1 MAKRG
6 APPEYNA
13 RIHCKVASAVMRMGK
28 SRRELRE
35 ILNIAESTLYKW
47 QQQHEEF
54 AEALRA
60 CAREA
65 DAQVEASLFQRA
77 IGYEYDE
84 LKVIDD
90 GGRRRVEKTRK
101 QVPPDVN
108 AQNFWLR
115 NRQADRWKE
124 HPEPEARSTD
134 VGLIVDFLAVI
145 RAEEA
150 LPALGPAADEIII
163 EQQPPAI
170 EEGGTP

>member
-13 RIHCKVASAVMRMGK
+13 KIHPKIAGAVMRMGK
-28 SRRELRE
+28 SRAELAE
-35 ILNIAESTLYKW
+35 ILGINVTTVYKW
-47 QQQHEEF
+47 QQAHEEF
-54 AEALRA
+54 RDALRA

-65 DAQVEASLFQRA
+65 NAQVEASLFQRA
-77 IGYEYDE
+77 NGYEYDE

-101 QVPPDVN
+101 QVAPDVN

-115 NRQADRWKE
+115 NREPNRWKE

>member
-6 APPEYNA
+6 APPEYNEK
-13 RIHCKVASAVMRMGK
+13 IHCKVAAALARQGK
-28 SRRELRE
+28 TRPE
-35 ILNIAESTLYKW
+35 IAEIIGVNQSTLW
-47 QQQHEEF
+47 RWGEAHEEF
-54 AEALRA
+54 RTALRA

-101 QVPPDVN
+101 SIPPDYQ

-170 EEGGTP
+170 DEGGTP

>member
-13 RIHCKVASAVMRMGK
+13 RIHPKIAAAVMRMGK
-28 SRRELRE
+28 SKAEVAE
-35 ILNIAESTLYKW
+35 ILGINRTTLFDW
-47 QQQHEEF
+47 QKVHEEF
-54 AEALRA
+54 GDALRA

-65 DAQVEASLFQRA
+65 NAQVEASLFQRA

-101 QVPPDVN
+101 SIPPDYQ

-170 EEGGTP
+170 DEGGTP